1 MPNFLT
7 YLREVLAERNKEEI
21 VFLVFDCIESVRSW
35 DNGSKVLSLLLTLY
49 EKLQIELGL
58 IYISRSAPD
67 AYLLR
72 FGSFQPIDLCFPDY
86 TFEEIHS
93 ILMRNQANPKLYS
106 SFLR

>member
-1 MPNFLT
+1 M
-7 YLREVLAERNKEEI
+7 ERNKEM
-21 VFLVFDCIESVRSW
+21 VFLVFDSIESVRSW

-49 EKLQIELGL
+49 DQLQNDGAGL
-58 IYISRSAPD
+58 LYISRSTPD

-72 FGSFQPIDLCFPDY
+72 FGSFQPIDMCFPDY

-93 ILMRNQANPKLYS
+93 ILMRNRANPKLYS